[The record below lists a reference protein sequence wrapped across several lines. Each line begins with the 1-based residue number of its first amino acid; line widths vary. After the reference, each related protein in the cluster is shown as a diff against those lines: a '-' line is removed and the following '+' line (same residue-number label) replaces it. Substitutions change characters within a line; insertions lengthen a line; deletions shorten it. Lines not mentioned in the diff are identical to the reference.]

1 MLLFLLTYNQNVD
14 ILIIS
19 FYIKISS
26 IYQNQLTWLFDI
38 DIDIV
43 FAFDFDFDY

>member
-26 IYQNQLTWLFDI
+26 IYQNQLTSLFDI
-38 DIDIV
+38 DID
-43 FAFDFDFDY
+43 FDYL